1 MREFPPR
8 VHVEFWNDAEDCEEE
23 VIPATAAYL
32 EPNDCT
38 EEYLSLQE
46 VTALRQAD
54 LEKIAALR
62 EALEELRMQAQV
74 DARCGERTKDEKS
87 WESLF
92 HFERQKRIE
101 EIDEALQA
109 TAPGEKPD

>member
-8 VHVEFWNDAEDCEEE
+8 RNIFHPEAPWAKIVEPWERKEFELSVA
-23 VIPATAAYL
+23 
-32 EPNDCT
+32 
-38 EEYLSLQE
+38 YLSLE
-46 VTALRQAD
+46 EHTALRQAD